1 MRFARCGVIG
11 AGTMGTGIAY
21 VLAAAGAEVYVVE
34 PDHEQRERARSA
46 IRARRDAELTGD
58 AAAEPLR
65 LNWKP
70 DVAALPELLDLVVEA
85 VPERRELKR
94 EVLRAAEERRPGLL
108 GTNTSSIPIVELA
121 TDLGAPA
128 RLVGLHFFN
137 PVWSMPLIEVVRSAA
152 AEPDVIASAE
162 LLARELGKQ
171 AIVVADVPGFATS
184 RLGVLLGLEAMRMVQ
199 DGVASVEDLDRAME
213 LGYRHPIGP
222 LRLTDLI
229 GLDVRLDI
237 ARQLQRAHGDRF
249 APPQILIDKVER
261 GELGRKT
268 GQGFYH
274 WDASIGS
281 RP

>member
-21 VLAAAGAEVYVVE
+21 VLAGAGAEVYVVE
-34 PDHEQRERARSA
+34 PDPGQRERARSA
-46 IRARRDAELTGD
+46 IRARHDSRPMPDPTPTPPA
-58 AAAEPLR
+58 PLR
-65 LNWKP
+65 LDWKR
-70 DVAALPELLDLVVEA
+70 DVAALPERLDLVVEA
-85 VPERRELKR
+85 VPERLELKR
-94 EVLRAAEERRPGLL
+94 EVLRAAEERSPGLL
-108 GTNTSSIPIVELA
+108 GTNTSSISDRA
-121 TDLGAPA
+121 AGSRLGAPS

-137 PVWSMPLIEVVRSAA
+137 PVWSMPLIEVVRSARVD
-152 AEPDVIASAE
+152 PDVIASAE
-162 LLARELGKQ
+162 LLARELGKE

-237 ARQLQRAHGDRF
+237 ARQLS
-249 APPQILIDKVER
+249 APTV
-261 GELGRKT
+261 T
-268 GQGFYH
+268 
-274 WDASIGS
+274 GS
-281 RP
+281 RRRRS

>member
-1 MRFARCGVIG
+1 
-11 AGTMGTGIAY
+11 
-21 VLAAAGAEVYVVE
+21 
-34 PDHEQRERARSA
+34 
-46 IRARRDAELTGD
+46 
-58 AAAEPLR
+58 
-65 LNWKP
+65 
-70 DVAALPELLDLVVEA
+70 
-85 VPERRELKR
+85 
-94 EVLRAAEERRPGLL
+94 
-108 GTNTSSIPIVELA
+108 
-121 TDLGAPA
+121 
-128 RLVGLHFFN
+128 
-137 PVWSMPLIEVVRSAA
+137 MPLLEVVRSARVDA
-152 AEPDVIASAE
+152 DVIASAE

-199 DGVASVEDLDRAME
+199 DKVASVEDLDRAME

-268 GQGFYH
+268 GQGFYR
-274 WDASIGS
+274 WDTS
-281 RP
+281 

>member
-1 MRFARCGVIG
+1 
-11 AGTMGTGIAY
+11 MGTGIAY

-34 PDHEQRERARSA
+34 PDPDQRERARSA
-46 IRARRDAELTGD
+46 IRARHDTKRDAD
-58 AAAEPLR
+58 PLPAPPR
-65 LNWKP
+65 IDWKA
-70 DVAALPELLDLVVEA
+70 DVASLPEGLDLVVEA
-85 VPERRELKR
+85 VPERLELKR

-108 GTNTSSIPIVELA
+108 GTNTSSIPIAQLA
-121 TDLGAPA
+121 AGLAAPS

-137 PVWSMPLIEVVRSAA
+137 PVWSMPLIEVVRSARVD
-152 AEPDVIASAE
+152 PDVIESAE
-162 LLARELGKQ
+162 LLARELGKE

-199 DGVASVEDLDRAME
+199 AGVASVEDLDRAME
-213 LGYRHPIGP
+213 LGYRHPVGP

-237 ARQLQRAHGDRF
+237 ARQLEQAHGNRF

-268 GQGFYH
+268 GQGFYR
-274 WDASIGS
+274 WDTS
-281 RP
+281 

>member
-21 VLAAAGAEVYVVE
+21 VLAGAGAEVYVVE
-34 PDHEQRERARSA
+34 PDPGQRERARSA
-46 IRARRDAELTGD
+46 IRARHDSRRDAEPKTQPHL
-58 AAAEPLR
+58 APLR
-65 LNWKP
+65 LDWKR
-70 DVAALPELLDLVVEA
+70 DVAALPERMDLVVEA
-85 VPERRELKR
+85 VPERLELKR
-94 EVLRAAEERRPGLL
+94 QVLRAAEERSPGLL
-108 GTNTSSIPIVELA
+108 GTNTSSISIAQLA
-121 TDLGAPA
+121 AGLAAPS

-152 AEPDVIASAE
+152 ADPDVIASAE
-162 LLARELGKQ
+162 LLARELGKE

-268 GQGFYH
+268 GQGFYR
-274 WDASIGS
+274 WDTS
-281 RP
+281 

>member
-21 VLAAAGAEVYVVE
+21 VLAAAGAEVYMVE
-34 PDHEQRERARSA
+34 PDPDQRERARSA
-46 IRARRDAELTGD
+46 IRARRDTQLDSDPNTGS
-58 AAAEPLR
+58 LR
-65 LNWKP
+65 LDWKP
-70 DVAALPELLDLVVEA
+70 DVAALPERLDLVVEA
-85 VPERRELKR
+85 VPERLELKR
-94 EVLRAAEERRPGLL
+94 EILLAAEERSPGLL
-108 GTNTSSIPIVELA
+108 GTNTSSIPIAQLA
-121 TDLGAPA
+121 ADLVAPS

-137 PVWSMPLIEVVRSAA
+137 PVWSMPLLEVVRSARVDA
-152 AEPDVIASAE
+152 DVIASAE

-199 DGVASVEDLDRAME
+199 DKVASVEDLDRAME

-268 GQGFYH
+268 GQGFYR
-274 WDASIGS
+274 WDTS
-281 RP
+281 